1 MEFRVLGLVDA
12 HAAGRPVDLGS
23 AKQRLI
29 VAILALEANRAVPA
43 ERLAELSWP
52 NGAPPSARN
61 AVQVRISRLR
71 SLLARADAG
80 RFGVELLTQDG
91 AYMLRVDPARVDAHR
106 FGVLVRQARDADDD
120 ERKVALLSAGLALW
134 RGPALTGLV
143 DDVIREQVCQG
154 LEESRICALEE
165 RFEAELRLGR
175 HRELIDRL
183 TVAVQQ
189 HPFRE
194 QLVAGLVLALHRS
207 GRTVDALRAY
217 RRTKQRLLEE
227 FGLEPGLRLRTLELE
242 ILRDN
247 VAPLVAGTAATQSA
261 AVRRN
266 LRPVRFPARDPLLA
280 GRARSDPAAQDET
293 MPHQPRVIPE

>member
-1 MEFRVLGLVDA
+1 MEFRVLGPVDA
-12 HAAGRPVDLGS
+12 HAAGRPVDLGP

-43 ERLAELSWP
+43 ERLVELSWP

-71 SLLARADAG
+71 SLLASADAG
-80 RFGVELLTQDG
+80 RYGVKLLTQDG
-91 AYMLRVDPARVDAHR
+91 AYLLRVEPARVDAHR
-106 FGVLVRQARDADDD
+106 FSALVRQAREADDD
-120 ERKVALLSAGLALW
+120 ERKVALLSTGLALW

-154 LEESRICALEE
+154 LEESRIGALEE

-175 HRELIDRL
+175 HRELIGRL
-183 TVAVQQ
+183 TVAVQE

-207 GRTVDALRAY
+207 GRTVDALRVY
-217 RRTKQRLLEE
+217 RRTKQRLLDD

-247 VAPLVAGTAATQSA
+247 VAPLVVGVASPSAT
-261 AVRRN
+261 VRRS
-266 LRPVRFPARDPLLA
+266 LRPVRYPA
-280 GRARSDPAAQDET
+280 S
-293 MPHQPRVIPE
+293 

>member
-12 HAAGRPVDLGS
+12 RTAGRPVDLGS

-91 AYMLRVDPARVDAHR
+91 AYLLRVDPMRVDAHR

-154 LEESRICALEE
+154 LEESRISALEE

-247 VAPLVAGTAATQSA
+247 VAPLVTGAPIQSA
-261 AVRRN
+261 AVRRS
-266 LRPVRFPARDPLLA
+266 LRPVRLVRDPLPA
-280 GRARSDPAAQDET
+280 WRARSEAAAQDE
-293 MPHQPRVIPE
+293 PVPVQPRVIPE